1 MKHSLATI
9 FSILTFSALHAQQP
23 IDKVKAV
30 ADRVILNTPFQYQY
44 TFYKPGKNVNYIQVI
59 NFGRNFGVER
69 NALAC
74 AYTTIQVPQKDTSAH
89 FVISYTDAV
98 EVYLNEELIFSN
110 YLPHALKIIHAERS
124 NDLERKITVRLHK
137 GTNNLVIKSAITNKS
152 KEWSVLWQIEE
163 NVGNTSVAPNAFWKS
178 EVLEGTNF
186 VLLGA
191 YPINTLANLKK
202 FSAPKDYLNLNN
214 VITFNQTTNHFS
226 IPRKEL
232 TPVVMNPQPYWGSYY
247 NYNYHTAGVAWSMQH
262 LATATKDKR
271 YDAFA
276 ANYCDFMLQSIPVI
290 NYYKNELFQFDVT
303 NYFLINTPLLDFTAA
318 PCLPFANRLYKEK
331 SFNNSKQYD
340 SFFTAIKNYV
350 VKNQIR
356 MPGTNFTRKTPEVY
370 TTWVDDMFMGLAFLV
385 QASNTVTT
393 ATERNALITDAAKQ
407 VIAFNKLLFDEKDSL
422 YHHVFHSQRPEV
434 KYPYWLRANGWGIWA
449 ATEVL
454 KNLPVTHPLYKDVLS
469 IYQKHVL
476 PLMKHQDASGFWHNV
491 INKPETRLE
500 TSGSAIFT
508 MAIARGVNNGW
519 IDVKY
524 KSNALK
530 GWKALESR
538 IEADGTVHG
547 IIVGSM
553 TGEDYHYYESLAM
566 VDNDSHGLFCV
577 MECGIEIQKMI
588 DKK

>member
-1 MKHSLATI
+1 
-9 FSILTFSALHAQQP
+9 
-23 IDKVKAV
+23 
-30 ADRVILNTPFQYQY
+30 
-44 TFYKPGKNVNYIQVI
+44 
-59 NFGRNFGVER
+59 
-69 NALAC
+69 
-74 AYTTIQVPQKDTSAH
+74 
-89 FVISYTDAV
+89 
-98 EVYLNEELIFSN
+98 
-110 YLPHALKIIHAERS
+110 
-124 NDLERKITVRLHK
+124 
-137 GTNNLVIKSAITNKS
+137 
-152 KEWSVLWQIEE
+152 
-163 NVGNTSVAPNAFWKS
+163 
-178 EVLEGTNF
+178 
-186 VLLGA
+186 
-191 YPINTLANLKK
+191 
-202 FSAPKDYLNLNN
+202 
-214 VITFNQTTNHFS
+214 
-226 IPRKEL
+226 
-232 TPVVMNPQPYWGSYY
+232 
-247 NYNYHTAGVAWSMQH
+247 MQH

-538 IEADGTVHG
+538 IEAGMWH
-547 IIVGSM
+547 
-553 TGEDYHYYESLAM
+553 
-566 VDNDSHGLFCV
+566 
-577 MECGIEIQKMI
+577 
-588 DKK
+588 